1 MNSIKRRHFL
11 QLAGST
17 LATVGISQLDIMRQG
32 DRYSRALAQEGGRK
46 LALLVGIND
55 YPFGDKL
62 SGCLTDVDLQK
73 NLLIYRFGFQEK
85 DIRILKDKEATRQG
99 ILTAFEEHLINQAK
113 PGDIVVFHFSGHG
126 SQIYD
131 ADCDSKNDNGKCV
144 NSTFI
149 PFDNNLSFAERA
161 KGGVVNDIMGHTL
174 FLLMYALN
182 TENVTVVLDSCH
194 SGGGKR
200 GNLIVRAMT
209 GGEQLKPSQAEI
221 EYQQQWLRQLNLTP
235 EEYKKKR
242 KEGVPKGVV
251 IASAKREQY
260 ATDACFTGFN
270 AGAFTYAMTQY
281 LWQQP
286 GNEPLSSAIVNISR
300 NASEIANNNRIAQE
314 PEWEDKP
321 GSNVSARPIYFLN
334 KTTLPAE
341 AVVTQVQGDTANLWL
356 GGINSQ
362 SLKAFDQK
370 GATFSVIDS
379 RGQAV
384 GELKLEPESR
394 QKLEAQGKLLKGK
407 AAKILQP
414 GTLLQEKMR
423 PIPKD
428 INLEIGLDPSLGN
441 DKNKA
446 ERALQAIKNIQVV
459 PMQQGKEVAY
469 IFGRITNDNQKFQKQ
484 SNADLPPVGS
494 IGLFTPALE
503 LIPGSFGATDETVDA
518 AVTRLKAKFK
528 SLIAAR
534 LVKTILNTGS
544 SRLNVTASM
553 SRADSNCQTYASVYT
568 IRGSRQGTGAPE
580 VACNSQS
587 SSSLVSSLKL
597 PLGTPVKFE
606 ITNREDRNLYM
617 SVLVIDPE
625 GEITVVFPNKWAA
638 IEDASLV
645 EAGETR
651 EIPQKGTD
659 KFQFLVAKPL
669 GMVEVLVI
677 ASSKQLKETLL
688 ALRSI
693 AARGDRSPG
702 PVGLR
707 GNEPTE
713 ITRRLIQDLESE
725 FDNADNSLPDEVAG
739 ADTSQLAAMSITFE
753 AIE

>member
-1 MNSIKRRHFL
+1 MNNIKRRHFL
-11 QLAGST
+11 QLASSA
-17 LATVGISQLDIMRQG
+17 LATVGISQLDVMRQG
-32 DRYSRALAQEGGRK
+32 DRYSRAIAQTGGRK

-55 YPFGDKL
+55 YPFGNKL
-62 SGCLTDVDLQK
+62 FGCLNDVDLQK

-85 DIRILKDKEATRQG
+85 DIRILKDNQATRQG

-113 PGDIVVFHFSGHG
+113 PGDVVVFHFSGHG
-126 SQIYD
+126 SQVFD
-131 ADCDSKNDNGKCV
+131 ADCDFKDDNGNCV

-149 PFDNNLSFAERA
+149 PFDNNLPFAERQ

-174 FLLMYALN
+174 FLLMYALQ

-200 GNLIVRAMT
+200 GNLIVRAAA

-221 EYQQQWLRQLNLTP
+221 EYQQQWLRKLNLTS

-242 KEGVPKGVV
+242 QEGVPKGVV

-260 ATDACFTGFN
+260 AIDAPFNDFN

-300 NASEIANNNRIAQE
+300 NTTEIANNNRRTQE

-321 GSNVSARPIYFLN
+321 GSNASDRPIFFLN
-334 KTTLPAE
+334 KTTFPAE
-341 AVVTQVQGDTANLWL
+341 AVVTQAQGDTAQLWL
-356 GGINSQ
+356 GGINSE
-362 SLKAFDQK
+362 SLQACDDDEP
-370 GATFSVIDS
+370 AVFSIIDS
-379 RGQAV
+379 QGQEV
-384 GELKLEPESR
+384 GQVKLEPQSR
-394 QKLEAQGKLLKGK
+394 QKLEAKGKLIKGK
-407 AAKILQP
+407 AGKILQR
-414 GTLLQEKMR
+414 GTLLQERMR

-428 INLEIGLDPSLGN
+428 INLTIGLDPALGN
-441 DKNKA
+441 DKTKA
-446 ERALQAIKNIQVV
+446 EKALQGIKNIQVV
-459 PMQQGKEVAY
+459 PIQQGKEVAY

-484 SNADLPPVGS
+484 STSELPPVGS

-503 LIPGSFGATDETVDA
+503 LIPGSFGETDEMVDA
-518 AVTRLKAKFK
+518 AVTRLKSKFK

-553 SRADSNCQTYASVYT
+553 NRADSDCQTYATVYT
-568 IRGSRQGTGAPE
+568 VRGSGQGKRATPE
-580 VACNSQS
+580 LACNSQS
-587 SSSLVSSLKL
+587 SLVSNLKL
-597 PLGTPVKFE
+597 PLGTPVKFKV
-606 ITNREDRNLYM
+606 TNGENKTLYM
-617 SVLVIDPE
+617 CVLVIDPE
-625 GEITVVFPNKWAA
+625 GEITVVFPNRWSAT
-638 IEDASLV
+638 EDAALV

-669 GMVEVLVI
+669 GRVEVLVI
-677 ASSKQLKETLL
+677 ASSKPLKETLL

-693 AARGDRSPG
+693 ATRGDRSSG
-702 PVGLR
+702 PVSLRGEEPAELTRGLR
-707 GNEPTE
+707 G
-713 ITRRLIQDLESE
+713 DLQ
-725 FDNADNSLPDEVAG
+725 FDTDSPD
-739 ADTSQLAAMSITFE
+739 THHLAAMSITFE
-753 AIE
+753 AIA

>member
-1 MNSIKRRHFL
+1 MTSIKRRHFL

-17 LATVGISQLDIMRQG
+17 LVTVGISQLDIMQQG
-32 DRYSRALAQEGGRK
+32 DRYSRVLAQAPGKK
-46 LALLVGIND
+46 LALLVGIDN
-55 YPFGDKL
+55 YPSERDKL
-62 SGCLTDVDLQK
+62 RGCVTDVELQK
-73 NLLIYRFGFQEK
+73 NLLIYRFGFTEEN
-85 DIRILKDKEATRQG
+85 IRILTNEQATRKN
-99 ILTAFEEHLINQAK
+99 ILETFDKHLIQKAQ
-113 PGDIVVFHFSGHG
+113 PGDVVVFHFSGHG
-126 SQIYD
+126 SQVYD
-131 ADCDSKNDNGKCV
+131 ADCDFQHEDGRCL
-144 NSTFI
+144 NSTFV
-149 PFDNNLSFAERA
+149 PFDNNMSFTERRNSQ
-161 KGGVVNDIMGHTL
+161 GGEVNDIMGHTL

-200 GNLIVRAMT
+200 GNLTVRNLP
-209 GGEQLKPSQAEI
+209 GGKQFKPSQAEI
-221 EYQQQWLRQLNLTP
+221 EYQQELLRRVNLKP

-242 KEGVPKGVV
+242 QEGVSKGVV
-251 IASAKREQY
+251 IASAKRDQL
-260 ATDACFTGFN
+260 ASDAAFKGFH

-300 NASEIANNNRIAQE
+300 SATNIAYERGEYQN
-314 PEWEDKP
+314 PEWEEKP
-321 GSNVSARPIYFLN
+321 GSKSRDRPIYFLN
-334 KTTLPAE
+334 KSTLPAE

-356 GGINSQ
+356 GGINHQ
-362 SLKAFDQK
+362 SLEAFD
-370 GATFSVIDS
+370 GTATFSVIDS
-379 RGQAV
+379 RGQEV
-384 GELKLEPESR
+384 GEVKLEPKSR

-459 PMQQGKEVAY
+459 PIQQGKEVAY

-484 SNADLPPVGS
+484 SSSELPPVGS

-503 LIPGSFGATDETVDA
+503 LIPGSFGETDETIEA
-518 AVTRLKAKFK
+518 AVTRLQAKFK

-534 LVKTILNTGS
+534 LVKTVLNTGS

-553 SRADSNCQTYASVYT
+553 SKANNNCETLASVYT
-568 IRGSRQGTGAPE
+568 IRGSGQGTNNTEA
-580 VACNSQS
+580 ACNSPS
-587 SSSLVSSLKL
+587 SSVSNLKL
-597 PLGTPVKFE
+597 PLGTPVKFKV
-606 ITNREDRNLYM
+606 TNGENKNLFM
-617 SVLVIDPE
+617 CVLVIDPQ
-625 GEITVVFPNKWAA
+625 GEMTVVFPNQWVVA
-638 IEDASLV
+638 EDAALV

-651 EIPQKGTD
+651 EIPKIGTD
-659 KFQFLVAKPL
+659 NFQFLVAKPL
-669 GMVEVLVI
+669 GMVEILVI
-677 ASSKQLKETLL
+677 ASSNPLKETLL

-693 AARGDRSPG
+693 AARGDRSRG

-707 GNEPTE
+707 GDEPTE
-713 ITRRLIQDLESE
+713 ITRSLIQDLDSE
-725 FDNADNSLPDEVAG
+725 FDNAGDSLPDEVAG
-739 ADTSQLAAMSITFE
+739 ADTRQLAAMSITFE